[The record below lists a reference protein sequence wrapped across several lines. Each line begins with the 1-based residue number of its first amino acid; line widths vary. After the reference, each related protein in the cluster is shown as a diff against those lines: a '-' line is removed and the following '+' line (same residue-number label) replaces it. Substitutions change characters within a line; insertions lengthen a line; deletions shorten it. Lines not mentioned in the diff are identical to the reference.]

1 MRPVAA
7 FEKNRQSTH
16 LYSHKS
22 LPAMITFQLAMSF
35 LPSVLLLTHLKLHG
49 AGERLMG
56 YYMPALVHS
65 KLSMN
70 HRDERRSAVVLGS

>member
-7 FEKNRQSTH
+7 FERNRQSTH

-22 LPAMITFQLAMSF
+22 LPAMIAFQLAMSF

-56 YYMPALVHS
+56 YYTAS
-65 KLSMN
+65 
-70 HRDERRSAVVLGS
+70 LGTF